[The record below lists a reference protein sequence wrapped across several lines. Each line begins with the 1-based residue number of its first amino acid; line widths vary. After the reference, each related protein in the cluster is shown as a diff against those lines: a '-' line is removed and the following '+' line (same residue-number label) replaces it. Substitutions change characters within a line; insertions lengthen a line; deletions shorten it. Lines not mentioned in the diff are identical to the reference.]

1 MVGNEPH
8 DRRAEATRWRVFEGG
23 EGVRTLSAERA
34 ARLLVDYWL
43 GDAGDEGGSDSGV
56 TGSDVDDWVRVCSPR
71 EGWRI
76 YREIARLPAS
86 PAERDA
92 RSWSLIYPFVRD
104 SIPRIARYVARDAA
118 RIPGVNEF
126 VCQWVEYPLLF
137 TEPSFG
143 VIASDVVCREGGID
157 PASRR
162 AEAARRIESIDPEE
176 NPDEWISSAIVASLA
191 GGPSAGVLVD
201 RWRDQ
206 TDGDGRLSV
215 LGEWV
220 RSAGAVPGEEIGPLL
235 GVLRDSK
242 LTDEER
248 IDVLRRSGP
257 AMTEQIGDLLRTSSE
272 FNGWFCGQFDR
283 VIIGSRMSDDDD
295 ANMRAAVGRILS
307 GDIRFQEKTVR
318 RP

>member
-1 MVGNEPH
+1 M
-8 DRRAEATRWRVFEGG
+8 
-23 EGVRTLSAERA
+23 
-34 ARLLVDYWL
+34 
-43 GDAGDEGGSDSGV
+43 

-92 RSWSLIYPFVRD
+92 RSWSLISPFVRD
-104 SIPRIARYVARDAA
+104 SIPRIARYVARDVA

-137 TEPSFG
+137 TEPSFA

-176 NPDEWISSAIVASLA
+176 NPDEWISSAIVASPA
-191 GGPSAGVLVD
+191 GGPSASALVD

-206 TDGDGRLSV
+206 TDSDGRLSV

-220 RSAGAVPGEEIGPLL
+220 RSVGAAPREEIGPLL
-235 GVLRDSK
+235 GVLQDSK
-242 LTDEER
+242 RSDEER

-257 AMTEQIGDLLRTSSE
+257 AMTAQIGDLLRTSSE
-272 FNGWFCGQFDR
+272 FHGWFCGQFDR
-283 VIIGSRMSDDDD
+283 VIIRSRMSDDD
-295 ANMRAAVGRILS
+295 ANMWAAVGRILS
-307 GDIRFQEKTVR
+307 GDIRFREKTVH